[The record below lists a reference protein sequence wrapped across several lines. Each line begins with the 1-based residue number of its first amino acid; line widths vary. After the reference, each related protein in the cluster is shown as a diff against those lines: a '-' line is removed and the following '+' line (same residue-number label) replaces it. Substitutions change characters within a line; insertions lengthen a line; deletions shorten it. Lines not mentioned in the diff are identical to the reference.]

1 MRPSHVPG
9 FGGFGARMKKGDD
22 LIFLY
27 SFYVTPT
34 PIKSK
39 SGLHLEP
46 EYVRIHIGG
55 AFGKLVSLKR
65 IVGH

>member
-27 SFYVTPT
+27 SFYITPA
-34 PIKSK
+34 PV
-39 SGLHLEP
+39 GLEVGLELEP
-46 EYVRIHIGG
+46 PYIVVLIGL
-55 AFGKLVSLKR
+55 A
-65 IVGH
+65 

>member
-27 SFYVTPT
+27 SFYITPA
-34 PIKSK
+34 PVRLEV
-39 SGLHLEP
+39 GLELEP
-46 EYVRIHIGG
+46 PYIVVLIGL
-55 AFGKLVSLKR
+55 A
-65 IVGH
+65 